1 MRRIR
6 FCRLRGGSALRPFGK
21 GGTVTSSDL
30 LSTPSLHARSAAV
43 PRVALIDAASAP
55 LLARDLFSGGD
66 PGPIA
71 TSLAQVPELLGPTL
85 PFLGAVLGPSWIG
98 LRDKEIVIL
107 RTSAVMGC
115 RYCTETHT
123 VVALDSGLT
132 RDEVRG
138 LRGELPVADAF
149 PEQADRALVAWCDAV
164 AHGVDSDLE
173 QARAGLGTDDARVV
187 ELTLLVSTTVLLNRY
202 ATALALPTSPHVRD
216 RLVQEDLCRP

>member
-1 MRRIR
+1 
-6 FCRLRGGSALRPFGK
+6 
-21 GGTVTSSDL
+21 VTYTDL
-30 LSTPSLHARSAAV
+30 MQTPSLAARSAPA

-55 LLARDLFSGGD
+55 LLARELFTSGD

-71 TSLAQVPELLGPTL
+71 ASLAQVPELLGPTL
-85 PFLGAVLGPSWIG
+85 PFLGAVLGPSWIS

-115 RYCTETHT
+115 RYCTEAHT

-132 RDEVRG
+132 RNEVRG
-138 LRGELPVADAF
+138 LRGEVPLTDAF
-149 PEQADRALVAWCDAV
+149 PDHADRALVAWCDAV

-173 QARAGLGTDDARVV
+173 KARAGLAADDARVV

-202 ATALALPTSPHVRD
+202 ATALALPTSPDVRD
-216 RLVQEDLCRP
+216 RLVQERL

>member
-1 MRRIR
+1 MAEAT
-6 FCRLRGGSALRPFGK
+6 LLQMPSSGERP
-21 GGTVTSSDL
+21 
-30 LSTPSLHARSAAV
+30 AQA
-43 PRVALIDAASAP
+43 PRVTLMDAASAP
-55 LLARDLFSGGD
+55 LLARELFASGD

-71 TSLAQVPELLGPTL
+71 ASLAQVPELLGPTL

-115 RYCTETHT
+115 RYCTEAHT

-138 LRGELPVADAF
+138 LRGELPLAAAF
-149 PEQADRALVAWCDAV
+149 PEPADRALVAWCDAV

-173 QARAGLGTDDARVV
+173 QARAGLAADDARVV

-202 ATALALPTSPHVRD
+202 ATALALPTSPDVRD
-216 RLVQEDLCRP
+216 RLVREDL

>member
-1 MRRIR
+1 MAEAT
-6 FCRLRGGSALRPFGK
+6 LLQMPSSGERP
-21 GGTVTSSDL
+21 
-30 LSTPSLHARSAAV
+30 AQA
-43 PRVALIDAASAP
+43 PRVTLMDAASAP
-55 LLARDLFSGGD
+55 LLARELFASGD

-71 TSLAQVPELLGPTL
+71 ASLAQVPELLGPTL

-115 RYCTETHT
+115 RYCTEAHT

-138 LRGELPVADAF
+138 LRGELPLVDAF
-149 PEQADRALVAWCDAV
+149 PEPADRALVAWCDAV

-173 QARAGLGTDDARVV
+173 QARAGLAADDARVV

-202 ATALALPTSPHVRD
+202 ATALALPTSPDVRD
-216 RLVQEDLCRP
+216 RLVREDL